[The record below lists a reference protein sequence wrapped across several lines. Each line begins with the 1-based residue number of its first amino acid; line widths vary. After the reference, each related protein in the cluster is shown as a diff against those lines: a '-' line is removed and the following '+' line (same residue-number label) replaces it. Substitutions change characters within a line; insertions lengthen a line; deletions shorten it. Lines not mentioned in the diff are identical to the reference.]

1 MAIYKYKAKNKDG
14 ELAVGLVEAL
24 SDEAAEQ
31 MLKDRNYDIVSIG
44 LESEGKKQNFS
55 MMFERIKPKDLVIFS
70 RQFAVLISASVTLV
84 QSLKMLVDQTENL
97 KMKMTV
103 SEISDEIDGGA
114 RLSDALAKRPKV
126 FSSFYVNVIKSGET
140 SGKLDDVLNYL
151 ADELEK
157 DYDMS
162 SKIKGAMIYPAFVL
176 FSMSCIG
183 VLMMMFIVP
192 KLTAVIAD
200 SGGELPVPTKIVMAI
215 SDFLVSYWWLIGFA
229 VAGIYAGIKVLHRFP
244 SGKLLLDSILL
255 KLPVFGKLFQRIYL
269 VRFTRSLQTLI
280 IGGVNI
286 SKSLSIVADVVSN
299 KVYKDLITQTKKE
312 VEDGNS
318 ISTTFLTS
326 AYIPKMV
333 SQMMSV
339 GEKTGKLDLVLERIT
354 DFYSR
359 EVSNIVSNLMTLME
373 PLIMVVMGIGTGIM
387 VASIIMPMYNMA
399 SQY

>member
-14 ELAVGLVEAL
+14 ELATGLVEAL
-24 SDEAAEQ
+24 SDAAAEQ
-31 MLKDRNYDIVSIG
+31 MLKDRNYDIISIS
-44 LESEGKKQNFS
+44 LESEGSEKNHLLL
-55 MMFERIKPKDLVIFS
+55 FERIKPKDIVIFS

-84 QSLKMLVDQTENL
+84 QSLKMLVDQTENV

-126 FSSFYVNVIKSGET
+126 FSSFYVNVIRSGET

-176 FSMSCIG
+176 FSMGGIG

-192 KLTAVIAD
+192 KLTAVIAE
-200 SGGELPVPTKIVMAI
+200 SGGELPMPTKIVMAI
-215 SDFLVSYWWLIGFA
+215 SAFLVSYWWLIGFA
-229 VAGIYAGIKVLHRFP
+229 MVGIYAGIKSLRKFP
-244 SGKLLLDSILL
+244 FGKLLLDSILL

-286 SKSLSIVADVVSN
+286 SKSLSIVAEVVSN
-299 KVYKDLITQTKKE
+299 QVYKDLISQTKKE

-318 ISTTFLTS
+318 ISTAFLSS

-354 DFYSR
+354 DFYTR
-359 EVSNIVSNLMTLME
+359 EVTNIVSNLMTLME
-373 PLIMVVMGIGTGIM
+373 PLIMVIMGIGTGIM
-387 VASIIMPMYNMA
+387 VAAIIMPMYNMA